1 MWRFVH
7 EVHRYSSLSQ
17 PWLSPSL
24 LHTQLGY
31 PCLRLTHPM
40 RNDAMAYAKWCVERE
55 SNANNHAAHAEI
67 GSQMDREKRNP
78 RLDGVSALLV
88 VSFRVRRLLLSPVWA
103 CVAFLRTSK
112 SSIRFFCAS
121 SDGGFET
128 CGGVTATATTTSL
141 AGTHAA
147 SSFRF
152 RVSFTRSS
160 SSLP

>member
-1 MWRFVH
+1 MQKSD
-7 EVHRYSSLSQ
+7 HRWIAKKEIPGWTGFQ
-17 PWLSPSL
+17 PCWF
-24 LHTQLGY
+24 
-31 PCLRLTHPM
+31 
-40 RNDAMAYAKWCVERE
+40 
-55 SNANNHAAHAEI
+55 
-67 GSQMDREKRNP
+67 
-78 RLDGVSALLV
+78 

-128 CGGVTATATTTSL
+128 CGGVTTTATTTSL

-147 SSFRF
+147 LSFRF

-160 SSLP
+160 SSLPQRHRPRRRYGHSVFFPEQLDARNRVPLIQYVVVSFDAYMCNLRPSPQYGKCCSTLPRAC